1 MRLTISILLLTF
13 IGADLLAAA
22 PKSKSVRIKMQRG
35 LMRYRVESFF
45 VRPGENVRLILDNN
59 DEIQHNLV
67 LCAKGAD
74 NWKPVAAA
82 ALTIGE
88 SAFERGF
95 VPESPL
101 VLHATKLVDP
111 HDIDEIEFTA
121 PMEEGIYPYVC
132 TFPGHAQ
139 LMRGEMVV
147 ASSLP
152 RMTDLRYDY
161 FEGEWESL
169 DDFAKAKPVASGKM
183 EGNRIGLEPREQDDH
198 FGFIFT
204 AQLQAPVDG
213 DYQFHLASD
222 DGSQI
227 LVNGKPVLTI
237 EGARAGGT
245 MAKESVALKAGSH
258 ELTVRYFEKKGGEEL
273 RVAWTG
279 PGFKESA
286 LTDPRFIDANVR
298 LADMILV
305 PSGEIMVV
313 RCNLPDAP
321 ARSIAVGTPLG
332 IHYCF
337 DAVSCRVLY
346 LWGGEFLD
354 IGPERGDGKG
364 RGGQVC
370 KVLGEPLRINAGDAF
385 PLAFTDPAMR
395 NATPKFLGYR
405 RAARSTIFV
414 YDIGGVK
421 VEQSVTVS
429 LGERAALGMTYK
441 FDGKVQGPV
450 NVAFDEE
457 AVEVAAISFG
467 GGGHG
472 AEGGLTWTDVS
483 AGISLILY
491 PHTQ

>member
-1 MRLTISILLLTF
+1 MRLTISILLLSFLT
-13 IGADLLAAA
+13 ADLTAVA
-22 PKSKSVRIKMQRG
+22 PKIKNVRIKMQRG

-45 VRPGENVRLILDNN
+45 VKPGEKVRITLDNN

-67 LCAKGAD
+67 LCTKGAD
-74 NWKPVAAA
+74 NWKPVADA
-82 ALTIGE
+82 ALTMGE
-88 SAFERGF
+88 TAFERGF
-95 VPESPL
+95 VPESSL
-101 VLHATKLVDP
+101 ILHATKLVDP
-111 HDIDEIEFTA
+111 HNTDEIIFNA

-139 LMRGEMVV
+139 LMRGQMVV
-147 ASSLP
+147 ASSTP

-161 FEGEWESL
+161 FEGEWETL
-169 DDFAKAKPVASGKM
+169 EEFAKAEPVASGKM
-183 EGNRIGLEPREQDDH
+183 ERNRIELEPRERNDH
-198 FGFIFT
+198 FGFVFT

-213 DYQFHLASD
+213 DYHFHLASD
-222 DGSQI
+222 DGSEI
-227 LVNGKPVLTI
+227 LVNGEPVVTI
-237 EGARAGGT
+237 GSIRAGGT
-245 MAKESVALKAGSH
+245 MAKESIALKAGSH
-258 ELTVRYFEKKGGEEL
+258 ELKVRYFDKKGGEEL
-273 RVAWTG
+273 RVAWSG

-305 PSGEIMVV
+305 PSGEIIVV
-313 RCNLPDAP
+313 RCNLPEASP
-321 ARSIAVGTPLG
+321 RSIAVGTPLG

-337 DAVSCRVLY
+337 DTESCRVLY

-370 KVLGEPLRINAGDAF
+370 KVLGDPLKINSGETF
-385 PLAFTDPAMR
+385 PLSFADPVLKKAK
-395 NATPKFLGYR
+395 PKFLGYR

-441 FDGKVQGPV
+441 FDGEVNGPV

-472 AEGGLTWTDVS
+472 AEGGLVWADVTD
-483 AGISLILY
+483 GISLILY